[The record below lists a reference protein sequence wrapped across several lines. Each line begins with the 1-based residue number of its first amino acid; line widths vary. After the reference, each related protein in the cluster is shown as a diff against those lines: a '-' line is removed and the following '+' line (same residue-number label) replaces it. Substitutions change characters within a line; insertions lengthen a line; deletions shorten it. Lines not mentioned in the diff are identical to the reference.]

1 MIVRVEDASTLV
13 KVAIEG
19 DCTIYAAA
27 DLRAALLPLVK
38 ETRPVMVDLGGI
50 TELDCAGLQVLLAL
64 QKECALALFS
74 NPAPCLRQALDL
86 LNLNRTFAIEA

>member
-13 KVAIEG
+13 NVAIEG